1 MKITILQTD
10 VKWAQPED
18 NQVVANKLISETPH
32 SDLYILPEM
41 WTTGFAT
48 SPEGIAEDTD
58 SHNSLEWMQQMAN
71 ENRCAICGSISVRTQ
86 QKQYRNRQYFVL
98 PDGTFF
104 HYDKHHLFSYGG
116 EDKSYTA
123 GTERV
128 IAEYKG
134 VRFLLQTC
142 YDLRFPQ
149 WMRYKDDYDAIII
162 VANWP
167 SSRQNAWQILLRA
180 RAIENQCYV
189 IGANRVGQDKNSS
202 YSGYSAIIDAKGQT
216 LAQAQKGKEQTVTA
230 EIDTDSLLRF
240 RSKFPVLKDRDIF

>member
-18 NQVVANKLISETPH
+18 NQAAANKLISETPH

-48 SPEGIAEDTD
+48 SPDGIAEDAG
-58 SHNSLEWMQQMAN
+58 SHSSLGWMQQTAKA
-71 ENRCAICGSISVRTQ
+71 NRCAICGSISVKTQ
-86 QKQYRNRQYFVL
+86 QEQYRNRQYFVL
-98 PDGTFF
+98 PDGTYF

-123 GTERV
+123 GTKRI
-128 IAEYKG
+128 IAKYKG
-134 VRFLLQTC
+134 FRFLLQTC

-149 WMRYKDDYDAIII
+149 WMRYKEDYDAIIV

-189 IGANRVGQDKNSS
+189 IGANRVGQDKDCS
-202 YSGYSAIIDAKGQT
+202 YSGHSAIIDAKGST
-216 LAQAQKGKEQTVTA
+216 LAQAQKGKEQAITA
-230 EIDTDSLLRF
+230 EIDIDSLLRF